1 MLGGG
6 CHRRKLITYRHDTA
20 RLRALIF
27 SWYPSEIAARRRRKR
42 VLNDLDQILNSL
54 PHQPLLEIT
63 MPLLTIRGRRR

>member
-42 VLNDLDQILNSL
+42 VLNDLDQILDSL
-54 PHQPLLEIT
+54 PHQALLEIT